1 MLEVEKLLK
10 QEIKRIRKI
19 QMEQINTLHELY
31 IGKKGRIS
39 KKLKKGINSILKSK
53 DNAQIA

>member
-1 MLEVEKLLK
+1 MLDVEKLLK
-10 QEIKRIRKI
+10 QEIKRIRKM

-39 KKLKKGINSILKSK
+39 KKLKRGINNILKSNN
-53 DNAQIA
+53 DAQTA